1 MCAEALALLRQQ
13 EPWFV
18 SLPIL
23 GASAPSTS
31 QPSRTASS
39 TRPASRSCLRGP
51 KDLRRRY
58 GAWAVVTGPTSGIGR
73 SMALELA
80 RRGLNLV
87 LVGRDRGA
95 LQDIAGSASDT
106 HGVLTKTVQFDF
118 SLVSTPQGER
128 KHHARSTPQGTTVRG
143 TGEEAMGRLR
153 QAVERLEVGVLVNN
167 AGVATPHA
175 TYLHEAD
182 AEAWVRMIRVNLWA
196 VTEVTAAVLPGM
208 VERGRGAVVNI
219 GSGAA
224 EALPPYPL
232 YSVYAATKRSVAQ
245 FSRSLYVEYRGRG
258 IDVQCQAPLYV
269 DAKMVTNMVPRGGLL
284 SRLIMPTSDAY
295 AGAAARWIGPRRPV
309 CMPNV
314 GHRLQWCL
322 CHFVP
327 DRALAAHRLRENLRQ
342 RAVFQLLRSSSG
354 EGIGGRR

>member
-18 SLPIL
+18 SLAIL
-23 GASAPSTS
+23 GALYVAAVAYRLLHTS
-31 QPSRTASS
+31 GLAL
-39 TRPASRSCLRGP
+39 CLRGP

-87 LVGRDRGA
+87 LVGRDPGA

-118 SLVSTPQGER
+118 SLVSTPQ
-128 KHHARSTPQGTTVRG
+128 
-143 TGEEAMGRLR
+143 GEEAMGRLR

-224 EALPPYPL
+224 EALPSYPL
-232 YSVYAATKRSVAQ
+232 YSVYAATKRYVAQ

-269 DAKMVTNMVPRGGLL
+269 DTKMVTNMVTRGGLL

-295 AGAAARWIGPRRPV
+295 AGAAARWIGHRRPV